1 VTTVRRSVGLGIGA
15 GVAVGVA
22 ILLLFA
28 FCRRSP
34 TPLPEKE
41 RAKLDSLKATKP
53 AFDSS
58 HTATGAAIVNVVTKI
73 VHDDAAIARIRAEA
87 DHERGRAD
95 SLSRA
100 AAASRTAADSAE
112 RWHLAYAASSRE
124 AAGLRVAVDTLE
136 RDLKAAN
143 DTLGR
148 AKIQLDADSS
158 RIAEHVKTEADL
170 RRDLEHASPPCS
182 VLYVFG
188 CPSRKTAFLVGAGAG
203 ALGAYAS
210 THTKQVKDAVGKVT
224 SLLKGAIP

>member
-58 HTATGAAIVNVVTKI
+58 HTATG
-73 VHDDAAIARIRAEA
+73 AAIARIRAEA

-188 CPSRKTAFLVGAGAG
+188 CPSRKTAFLVGAGA
-203 ALGAYAS
+203 LGAYAS